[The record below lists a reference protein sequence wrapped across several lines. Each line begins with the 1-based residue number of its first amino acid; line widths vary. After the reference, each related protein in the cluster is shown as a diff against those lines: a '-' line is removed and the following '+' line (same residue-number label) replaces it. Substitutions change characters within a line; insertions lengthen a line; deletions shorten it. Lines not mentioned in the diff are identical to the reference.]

1 MGRKK
6 TIEAQM
12 GDLFQPWH
20 LLIVLFFL
28 PVYFVV
34 GIIPYWMI
42 FKKAG
47 FAPALSL
54 LMVIPGVKLI
64 VVYVIAFSD
73 WKLDASR
80 VPPPFG

>member
-1 MGRKK
+1 
-6 TIEAQM
+6 M
-12 GDLFQPWH
+12 GDFFQPWH
-20 LLIVLFFL
+20 ILILLIVASVIFPLY
-28 PVYFVV
+28 V
-34 GIIPYWMI
+34 IPYWVI

-73 WKLDASR
+73 WKFDARR
-80 VPPPFG
+80 VPPI